1 VTHEPKTDMAI
12 ASREIVVQGQLV
24 EVREAGQG
32 EPLVFLHGGGVIEGV
47 DFLAALADQFHV
59 CAPLFPGYGRSEP
72 NVSLTSRE
80 AVSDHLRDV
89 LDALGV
95 GTTHLVGH
103 SLGGWR
109 AANFAAQYPGRVDRL
124 VLASPF
130 GLNVPDHPIF
140 NMMAATPEERREVL
154 TSDPKVWVGRI
165 PTGPDPAFDEAR
177 AKEQQAMG
185 RFSPGPADAALP
197 ATLAMISA
205 ETLVLWGE
213 GDRLIPVAHAAEW
226 VKLLPSATL
235 RTFEGAGHLLFH
247 ERPDAVE
254 AIADFL
260 QSPTE
265 HR

>member
-1 VTHEPKTDMAI
+1 M
-12 ASREIVVQGQLV
+12 
-24 EVREAGQG
+24 
-32 EPLVFLHGGGVIEGV
+32 
-47 DFLAALADQFHV
+47 
-59 CAPLFPGYGRSEP
+59 FPGYGRSEP
-72 NVSLTSRE
+72 NVALTSRE
-80 AVSDHLRDV
+80 AVADHLRDV
-89 LDALGV
+89 LDALGLDKV
-95 GTTHLVGH
+95 HLVGH

-109 AANFAAQYPGRVDRL
+109 AANFAARYPGRVDRL

-130 GLNVPDHPIF
+130 GLNVPDHPVF
-140 NMMAATPEERREVL
+140 NMMGATPAERREVL
-154 TSDPKVWVGRI
+154 TYDPNVWVGRI
-165 PTGPDPAFDEAR
+165 PTGPDPDPAFDEAR
-177 AKEQQAMG
+177 AKEFEAMG
-185 RFSPGPADAALP
+185 RFSPGPADTALP
-197 ATLAMISA
+197 GILATITAD
-205 ETLVLWGE
+205 TLVLWGE